1 MRGFSLLTIVILLT
15 AMLVAAP
22 KAEAKNPFA
31 GKEKAPELKMSA
43 DAEELAEEKAEA
55 AKEKAKEAKQMRER
69 KMKEEKE
76 KLKGLEKQK
85 AKKAEQVQK
94 ELGKGSEKGQAMR
107 QEKRKKWWKFGFGKD
122 EEEEIP
128 VVE

>member
-1 MRGFSLLTIVILLT
+1 
-15 AMLVAAP
+15 MLVAAP

-31 GKEKAPELKMSA
+31 GKRDAPELKMGGGA
-43 DAEELAEEKAEA
+43 AELAEEKTEA
-55 AKEKAKEAKQMRER
+55 AQQIRER
-69 KMKEEKE
+69 EMKKEQE

-94 ELGKGSEKGQAMR
+94 EMGKGSEKGQAMR
-107 QEKRKKWWKFGFGKD
+107 AEKSKKWWKFGFGED
-122 EEEEIP
+122 EEEVVP

>member
-1 MRGFSLLTIVILLT
+1 MRGLSLLTIAVFLAAIW
-15 AMLVAAP
+15 MVAP

-31 GKEKAPELKMSA
+31 GKGKAPEVKMSG
-43 DAEELAEEKAEA
+43 DATELAEEKAE
-55 AKEKAKEAKQMRER
+55 EAKQMRER
-69 KMKEEKE
+69 KMKQEKE

-107 QEKRKKWWKFGFGKD
+107 KEKRKKWWKFGFGKD

-128 VVE
+128 VIE